1 MDVAMG
7 QQKNERIPRPTT
19 SNIDEYRESIRK
31 LINDEIKSALE
42 EEMKKAAQELMEEQ
56 RKAVRQILDE
66 HKTAIRQ
73 IVEEEKKE
81 IWEKAEALRKSIL
94 KVGL

>member
-1 MDVAMG
+1 METTINP
-7 QQKNERIPRPTT
+7 QKGDRTVKT
-19 SNIDEYRESIRK
+19 GSNIDEYRESIRK
-31 LINDEIKSALE
+31 LINDEIKNTLE

-56 RKAVRQILDE
+56 KKAVRQILEE
-66 HKTAIRQ
+66 HRAAIRQ

-81 IWEKAEALRKSIL
+81 IWEKADALRKSIL

>member
-1 MDVAMG
+1 MD
-7 QQKNERIPRPTT
+7 TT
-19 SNIDEYRESIRK
+19 VNQGKGDRTIRATSSIDEYRDSIRK
-31 LINDEIKSALE
+31 LINDEIKSTLE

-56 RKAVRQILDE
+56 RKAVRQIMDE
-66 HKTAIRQ
+66 HRSAIRQ

-81 IWEKAEALRKSIL
+81 IWEKAEALRRSIL